1 MQEDSHTE
9 FKSSFSDAVIESLV
23 AFTNTKGGKVLVGVD
38 NEGNPIKSFT
48 IGGETLQNWVNE
60 VKNKT
65 QPSIIPDAEI
75 ITIQGKDVASLYVQE
90 FPIKPVS
97 FKGRYFKRVRN
108 SNHQLSLT
116 EISDLHLKSFNSSWD
131 SYINPEYTVD
141 TLSLDKVRDFVAM
154 CNKDR
159 EVRIEDDPLTVLTK
173 FELIKASWVTNACYL
188 LFADH
193 DVFSA
198 SMELGRFDTATSI
211 KDSLSI
217 RSNLFTEVEDVINFV
232 RKHINKSY
240 IISGDPQREERW
252 QYPIPAIR
260 EIVIN
265 MIVHRDYTHYGDS
278 SVKIFNDH
286 IEFFNPGRLPG
297 DISIA
302 NLLSG
307 QYISQARKK

>member
-1 MQEDSHTE
+1 M
-9 FKSSFSDAVIESLV
+9 
-23 AFTNTKGGKVLVGVD
+23 LVGVD

-65 QPSIIPDAEI
+65 QPNIIPDAEI

-173 FELIKASWVTNACYL
+173 FELIKASGVTNACYL

-240 IISGDPQREERW
+240 IISGDPQRGRTMAIPHTGYSGNRY
-252 QYPIPAIR
+252 QYDRPSR
-260 EIVIN
+260 L
-265 MIVHRDYTHYGDS
+265 YTLRRFLGQ
-278 SVKIFNDH
+278 
-286 IEFFNPGRLPG
+286 
-297 DISIA
+297 DI
-302 NLLSG
+302 
-307 QYISQARKK
+307 